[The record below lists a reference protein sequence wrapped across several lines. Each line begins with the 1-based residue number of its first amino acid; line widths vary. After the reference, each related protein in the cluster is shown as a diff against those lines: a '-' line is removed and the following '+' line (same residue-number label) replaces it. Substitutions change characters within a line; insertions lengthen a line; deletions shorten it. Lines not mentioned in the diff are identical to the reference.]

1 MAAASIQNIRAARA
15 QFGIGPK
22 RVREK
27 RLRLGQPPKKA
38 EMEYRR
44 ALLALSAEV
53 SGALELALFPLLE
66 ELEPQFVRKATDGQI
81 VVTDGFAATLAEA
94 LAGVRS
100 NLRDQDAI
108 AKEMSERHISTTNA
122 IQRKQFYGRLEKTA
136 GVNLEGIV
144 EEEGLTDLLEASAHN
159 NAALIKSIS
168 TEYLEKVEG
177 LVFRN
182 TIVGATAKS
191 LQEEILALGAITA
204 RRAKFIARDQTAKLN
219 SAVNKSRQ
227 ENLGITEFWWR
238 SMRDGVRVRESH
250 RKADKMSQQGRKFRW
265 DTPPAVTGGH
275 LPGEDFGCRCVGE
288 AVIPG
293 LD

>member
-1 MAAASIQNIRAARA
+1 
-15 QFGIGPK
+15 
-22 RVREK
+22 
-27 RLRLGQPPKKA
+27 
-38 EMEYRR
+38 MEYRR

-66 ELEPQFVRKATDGQI
+66 ELEPQFVKKTSDGQI
-81 VVTDGFAATLAEA
+81 VVTDGFASELANA

-122 IQRKQFYGRLEKTA
+122 AQRKQFYGRLEKTA

-168 TEYLEKVEG
+168 SEYLEKVEG

-191 LQEEILALGAITA
+191 LQEEILALGDITA
-204 RRAKFIARDQTAKLN
+204 RRARFIARDQTAKLN
-219 SAVNKSRQ
+219 AAISKARQ
-227 ENLGITEFWWR
+227 ENLGITEYFWR
-238 SMRDGVRVRESH
+238 SQRDGLRVRESH
-250 RKADKMSQQGRKFRW
+250 RKADKMSRGGHRFKW
-265 DTPPAVTGGH
+265 DTPPAVTGGNH
-275 LPGEDFGCRCVGE
+275 PGEDYQCRCVAE
-288 AVIPG
+288 AIIPG
-293 LD
+293 LDD